1 MAENRSTINT
11 NKFFGNRIPDPWGN
25 ASIPKTSRTQT
36 QRQENPLVS
45 RNAILLTKIS
55 LTMEKISKQMVGMNK
70 SLVQTSKLI
79 VASEKL
85 RQDKEKDENRKN
97 QVLLQQT
104 QAGKSEATIEASWL
118 QKKLMSPI
126 THIANKA
133 KGILSKLTNAFLILF
148 GGWLTNQTLIG
159 LQAWS
164 DKNWALL
171 HKVRNNILGSLFGVT
186 FLFRGV
192 KWALASS
199 IRLIGGIA
207 AGSARITSGIISRPL
222 GALLSAATGGRFGQ
236 RLANAAPFRRL
247 PITGTRPI
255 VPSSKLGN
263 VRGLRSGG
271 LRGGWGTGI
280 SLGFDV
286 FEQKW
291 GDLALGLL
299 SILGP
304 GKYVKGAAYLGYWG
318 KKLWDMFRGNEIPD
332 VPANAESLNIP
343 SSGSNLEIV
352 FNDEDFN
359 KPLTPASPNT
369 NLFGANQGREGFEN
383 QKWDFWDWIP
393 DDWLNKGTDLSL
405 GSSEPISS
413 ISLDNIALGSDNNLS
428 KENTNELISSS
439 RIFGK
444 NYDWSKLGAVD
455 EQSFVAIPISIASN
469 QTASKTDSAQHV
481 DTSSE
486 SIPTISSSNLD
497 NKRYAMF
504 AYSQANLVGALA

>member
-36 QRQENPLVS
+36 QTQENPLVS

-79 VASEKL
+79 VSSEKL

-104 QAGKSEATIEASWL
+104 QAGRSENTIEASWL

-126 THIANKA
+126 TNIANKA

-148 GGWLTNQTLIG
+148 GGWLTNQVLTG

-164 DKNWALL
+164 DQNWSLL
-171 HKVRNNILGSLFGVT
+171 SKIRNNILGSLFGVT

-192 KWALASS
+192 KWALSS
-199 IRLIGGIA
+199 TIKLIGGIA
-207 AGSARITSGIISRPL
+207 AGTAKIASGIISRPL

-263 VRGLRSGG
+263 VRGLRGGGG
-271 LRGGWGTGI
+271 LRGGLGTGI

-299 SILGP
+299 SFLGP
-304 GKYVKGAAYLGYWG
+304 GKYVRGAAYLGYWG

-369 NLFGANQGREGFEN
+369 NFFGANQGREGFEN

-405 GSSEPISS
+405 GSSEPIGS
-413 ISLDNIALGSDNNLS
+413 ISLDNIALDNNLS

-444 NYDWSKLGAVD
+444 NYDWSKLGTVD
-455 EQSFVAIPISIASN
+455 EQSFVAIPISIGSN
-469 QTASKTDSAQHV
+469 QTASKRNSSGHV
-481 DTSSE
+481 DTSSAA
-486 SIPTISSSNLD
+486 IPTISSSNLD
-497 NKRYAMF
+497 NKRYSTF
-504 AYSQANLVGALA
+504 AYSQANLVGAVA